1 MSNRILMG
9 ALATITLLSCAGA
22 SKADDSKKPF
32 AVRLGVFAPTDADVR
47 SASSAGGFFG
57 LSFFLNHKTNSQTLL
72 SLDWD
77 GTGLDVSGVNVT
89 SGSLILTGRHFS
101 TPGAATGPYYG
112 LGLGIF
118 QTSGSA
124 DGFTVN
130 GDVQVGGKV
139 VGGVMSKSG
148 NFFEG
153 GYVHSG
159 ATGSSGLTVTYGF
172 RF

>member
-1 MSNRILMG
+1 MSRHILTV
-9 ALATITLLSCAGA
+9 ALAAVTLLSFAGA
-22 SKADDSKKPF
+22 SRADDSKKPF
-32 AVRLGVFAPTDADVR
+32 AVRLGVFAPTDSDVR

-57 LSFFLNHKTNSQTLL
+57 ISLFLNHKSTSQTLL

-89 SGSLILTGRHFS
+89 SGSFILTGRHFTTAGTAS
-101 TPGAATGPYYG
+101 GPYFG
-112 LGLGIF
+112 LGLGVF

-130 GDVQVGGKV
+130 GDVQVGGKL

>member
-1 MSNRILMG
+1 MSRHILTV
-9 ALATITLLSCAGA
+9 ALAAVTLLSFAGA
-22 SKADDSKKPF
+22 SRADDSKKPF
-32 AVRLGVFAPTDADVR
+32 AVRLGVFAPTDSDVR

-57 LSFFLNHKTNSQTLL
+57 ISLFLNHKSTSQTLL

-89 SGSLILTGRHFS
+89 SGSFILTGRHFTTAGTAS
-101 TPGAATGPYYG
+101 GPYFG
-112 LGLGIF
+112 LGLGVF

-124 DGFTVN
+124 DGVTVN
-130 GDVQVGGKV
+130 GDVQVGGKL